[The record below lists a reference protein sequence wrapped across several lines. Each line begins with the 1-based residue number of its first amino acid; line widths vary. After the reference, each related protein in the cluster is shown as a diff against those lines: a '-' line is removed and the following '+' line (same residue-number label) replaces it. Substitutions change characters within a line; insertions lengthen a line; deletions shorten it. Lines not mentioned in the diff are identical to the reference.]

1 MKRKSTLSHQQSLWL
16 ISLVPFVWGMLTAT
30 TNLLVPYLQD
40 VYSLTYTQSIW
51 VQVIFSSTPILASL
65 PTAVLIGRVGFKPS
79 LLLALGLSAIGCTMV
94 LMAGNYASYGL
105 TLFAIAVI
113 AVAVTALQ
121 VVANP
126 IIAEIGPE
134 SGTSQRLTLS
144 STVNAL
150 GVTLAPMLAAGF
162 LFREYEQSTAEQAS
176 NLLIPF
182 LALAATIILISI
194 ALARLPITYPATPN
208 SPQNQ
213 NQTKSRLIKH
223 RHFWFGVLA
232 IFCYTGTEVSTGT
245 YLISYLSHA
254 GGMSFA
260 EASRF
265 IAMYWGGAML
275 GRLVGTFM
283 FLKVSAR
290 KTLIFNALL
299 AAGFTLTA
307 IMLPGRTSG
316 LLLVAL
322 GLCHSI
328 MYPVIFSLAVK
339 KLGGDMA
346 KATGILV
353 MAGCGGAVLPFV
365 QALLAD
371 SFFIADTFWLT
382 FSCYLVIAFF
392 AIKGYKPKPCK
403 EEALLKEAV

>member
-16 ISLVPFVWGMLTAT
+16 ISLVPFIWGMLTAT

-79 LLLALGLSAIGCTMV
+79 LLLALGLSAIGCTIV
-94 LMAGNYASYGL
+94 LMAGSYASYGL

-113 AVAVTALQ
+113 AMAVTALQ

-134 SGTSQRLTLS
+134 SGTSQRLTFS

-245 YLISYLSHA
+245 YLISYLSHT

-275 GRLVGTFM
+275 VGLSVHSCSSRSVRAKHSFSM
-283 FLKVSAR
+283 HCWLPALPSPPSCCRAEPADYCWSLSACA
-290 KTLIFNALL
+290 T
-299 AAGFTLTA
+299 
-307 IMLPGRTSG
+307 P
-316 LLLVAL
+316 
-322 GLCHSI
+322 LCI
-328 MYPVIFSLAVK
+328 R
-339 KLGGDMA
+339 
-346 KATGILV
+346 
-353 MAGCGGAVLPFV
+353 
-365 QALLAD
+365 
-371 SFFIADTFWLT
+371 
-382 FSCYLVIAFF
+382 
-392 AIKGYKPKPCK
+392 
-403 EEALLKEAV
+403 

>member
-16 ISLVPFVWGMLTAT
+16 ISLVPFIWGMLTAT

-126 IIAEIGPE
+126 IIADIGPE
-134 SGTSQRLTLS
+134 SGTSQRLTFS

-176 NLLIPF
+176 NLMLPF

-194 ALARLPITYPATPN
+194 TLARLPIKYPATPN

-275 GRLVGTFM
+275 GRLVGTFL

-299 AAGFTLTA
+299 AACFTLTA

-371 SFFIADTFWLT
+371 TFFIADTFWLT

-392 AIKGYKPKPCK
+392 AIKGYQPKPCA
-403 EEALLKEAV
+403 EEVVLKEAV

>member
-1 MKRKSTLSHQQSLWL
+1 M
-16 ISLVPFVWGMLTAT
+16 
-30 TNLLVPYLQD
+30 
-40 VYSLTYTQSIW
+40 
-51 VQVIFSSTPILASL
+51 
-65 PTAVLIGRVGFKPS
+65 
-79 LLLALGLSAIGCTMV
+79 
-94 LMAGNYASYGL
+94 
-105 TLFAIAVI
+105 
-113 AVAVTALQ
+113 
-121 VVANP
+121 
-126 IIAEIGPE
+126 
-134 SGTSQRLTLS
+134 
-144 STVNAL
+144 
-150 GVTLAPMLAAGF
+150 TLAPMLAAGF

-208 SPQNQ
+208 STQNQ

-275 GRLVGTFM
+275 GRLVGTFL

-299 AAGFTLTA
+299 AACFTLTA
-307 IMLPGRTSG
+307 IMLPSRTSG

-353 MAGCGGAVLPFV
+353 MAGCGGSLPFV

-371 SFFIADTFWLT
+371 TFFIADTFWLT

-392 AIKGYKPKPCK
+392 AIKGYQPKPCK
-403 EEALLKEAV
+403 KKLCLKAV